1 MEDFTSEN
9 KADSSHSEDEGFDSM
24 GLVLDYLAHW
34 KWFAVCG
41 IIALACAYYYYS
53 TIIPT
58 YEVGASI
65 FLSDDKNSA
74 DRKSVV

>member
-41 IIALACAYYYYS
+41 
-53 TIIPT
+53 
-58 YEVGASI
+58 
-65 FLSDDKNSA
+65 
-74 DRKSVV
+74 